1 MMSSSIKKRDKCTS
15 QSLRTFIVRDYS
27 PGPCAYN
34 SKSFLEQEKK
44 RKVGPTIAQAERLN
58 ERSREVVPGPGAY
71 SPKEIKETKLSYTM
85 SPRLENPL
93 SKSVSIS
100 RFSMSDRA
108 STKPKSTTQSR
119 ALFPIKSTQSTRR
132 FSPSRWARRNASIRP
147 QRTRQD
153 QLNVSR

>member
-1 MMSSSIKKRDKCTS
+1 MMSSNIKKRDRCTS

-71 SPKEIKETKLSYTM
+71 SP
-85 SPRLENPL
+85 R
-93 SKSVSIS
+93 
-100 RFSMSDRA
+100 
-108 STKPKSTTQSR
+108 
-119 ALFPIKSTQSTRR
+119 
-132 FSPSRWARRNASIRP
+132 
-147 QRTRQD
+147 
-153 QLNVSR
+153 